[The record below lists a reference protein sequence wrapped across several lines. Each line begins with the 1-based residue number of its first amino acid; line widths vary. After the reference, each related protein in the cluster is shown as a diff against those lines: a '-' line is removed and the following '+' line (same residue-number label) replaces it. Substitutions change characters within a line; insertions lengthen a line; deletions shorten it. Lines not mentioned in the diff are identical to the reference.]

1 MATVPDRDH
10 PEAPQWSTRERE
22 LLTVTFELLHKMG
35 YDKLTVDAVVAAAK
49 ASKTTV
55 YRRWPSK
62 AELVVAAC
70 VHGFQHVLIAPDTG
84 TLRGDLI
91 RMGDMALGRLVHGSG
106 TLAAVV
112 PELSR
117 SAELNAVVRRELVDK
132 QEAVM
137 RAVFQRAAERG
148 EINSAAVTDEVWDV
162 LSGYLLMRFLV
173 PVRSQ
178 PTNRTVQNLVDDV
191 MLPSL
196 RRIPPSASSRTTT
209 DIDTITEGL

>member
-1 MATVPDRDH
+1 MATMPHRDD
-10 PEAPQWSTRERE
+10 PKTPQWSPRERE
-22 LLTVTFELLHKMG
+22 LLTVTFELLQKVG
-35 YDKLTVDAVVAAAK
+35 YDRLTVDAVVAAAK

-70 VHGFQHVLIAPDTG
+70 VQGFQHAMIAPDTG

-91 RMGDMALGRLVHGSG
+91 RIGEMALERLVHGSG

-117 SAELNAVVRRELVDK
+117 SAELNAVVRRELVDR

-137 RAVFQRAAERG
+137 RAVFQRAAARG
-148 EINSAAVTDEVWDV
+148 EINAEAITSEMWDV

-173 PVRSQ
+173 PVRSR

-196 RRIPPSASSRTTT
+196 RRIPPSASNRTTT
-209 DIDTITEGL
+209 NTNEIMENS